1 MINQLCKEIE
11 AALNQKIKTPKDFI
25 FLRETIYSR
34 LHVLVSRT
42 TLMRIWGYLSEDVTP
57 RVGTLSILAQFLGYR
72 NWEDYC
78 RNAVAPK
85 EQQSNPVLNRRLS
98 VTSALDPGDCI
109 RLTWQPDRVCDV
121 EYLGNLM
128 FRVIASQNTR
138 LHEGDT
144 FQCSLIIEGE
154 PLYIDNLIQD
164 NALAIAYVC
173 GKKSGV
179 RYELLLSQTSQE

>member
-78 RNAVAPK
+78 RNACLPK
-85 EQQSNPVLNRRLS
+85 E
-98 VTSALDPGDCI
+98 
-109 RLTWQPDRVCDV
+109 
-121 EYLGNLM
+121 
-128 FRVIASQNTR
+128 
-138 LHEGDT
+138 
-144 FQCSLIIEGE
+144 
-154 PLYIDNLIQD
+154 
-164 NALAIAYVC
+164 
-173 GKKSGV
+173 
-179 RYELLLSQTSQE
+179 